1 MFPQAV
7 LQVSRLSSWRL
18 SRIVISTEATHPF
31 AGGAKEKPLL
41 PTIFHPQNSP
51 DSVRDE
57 RSWIT
62 MPPAASPTI
71 SSSIPGAQPA
81 PIAQPSL
88 TVTAPARVLSID
100 VLRGLTIAL
109 MILVNDPG
117 DWAHTYT
124 QLDHAPW
131 NGFTLTDFVFPNFLF
146 LVGASIIFSLQSRIA
161 RGESKKT
168 LALHILRRAFLIFAV
183 KMFLTAFPY
192 FHYTHFRIYGVLTR
206 IALCYLAAGLI
217 CLVTQRART
226 LIAITAALLLGY
238 WALLRFVPIPGIGT
252 PTHDFPILDP
262 DRNLTAWLDRAI
274 SAFTQRTIHTGT
286 LYEHTRDPEGLLST
300 LPAIATTLIG
310 SITALWLR
318 RVTSQSVTS
327 NACHSDPEHVEGEE
341 PPHFARSAPAITPAR
356 CLNGLTAWAL
366 LSVTA
371 AIIWNLTFPI
381 NKNLWT
387 SSYVLYS
394 AGWSLLT
401 LALCYWLI
409 DMRRLNKTPAGKVL
423 LWPWL
428 VFGSNAITAF
438 VVSNLV
444 VKIMLWIKVSDSF
457 STTGKPVTAWF
468 WTYRHLFAR
477 DGSSNVTSL
486 IFAIAVVVVCF
497 LPNWLLWRKKIFLK
511 I

>member
-1 MFPQAV
+1 
-7 LQVSRLSSWRL
+7 
-18 SRIVISTEATHPF
+18 
-31 AGGAKEKPLL
+31 
-41 PTIFHPQNSP
+41 
-51 DSVRDE
+51 
-57 RSWIT
+57 
-62 MPPAASPTI
+62 MPPAASPATSPAI
-71 SSSIPGAQPA
+71 SGAPPAPA
-81 PIAQPSL
+81 PIAQPSV
-88 TVTAPARVLSID
+88 TVAAPARVLSID

-109 MILVNDPG
+109 MLLVNDPG

-146 LVGASIIFSLQSRIA
+146 LVGASIIFSLQSRLA
-161 RGESKKT
+161 RGDSKKT
-168 LALHILRRAFLIFAV
+168 LALHILRRASLIFAI

-206 IALCYLAAGLI
+206 IALCYLVAGLI

-226 LIAITAALLLGY
+226 LIAITAALLIGY

-252 PTHDFPILDP
+252 PTHDVPLLDQ
-262 DRNLTAWLDRAI
+262 DRNLTAWLDRVI
-274 SAFTQRTIHTGT
+274 SAFTQSTLHTGT

-300 LPAIATTLIG
+300 LPATATTLIG
-310 SITALWLR
+310 SLTALWLTRVPHDR
-318 RVTSQSVTS
+318 RGVVHDSKRVPHDRRSLTAPIVGSVSNTTLPSPPSRTTSTVS
-327 NACHSDPEHVEGEE
+327 HSERSEE
-341 PPHFARSAPAITPAR
+341 LPHLARTAPSITPTR
-356 CLNGLTAWAL
+356 CLNGLIISGILSLTAGL
-366 LSVTA
+366 L
-371 AIIWNLTFPI
+371 WNLTFPI

-409 DMRRLNKTPAGKVL
+409 DMRRLNDTPAGKAL

-438 VVSNLV
+438 VISNLV

-477 DGSSNVTSL
+477 HGSTNVTSVL
-486 IFAIAVVVVCF
+486 FAIAVVLVCF

>member
-1 MFPQAV
+1 MSQT
-7 LQVSRLSSWRL
+7 L
-18 SRIVISTEATHPF
+18 
-31 AGGAKEKPLL
+31 
-41 PTIFHPQNSP
+41 
-51 DSVRDE
+51 
-57 RSWIT
+57 
-62 MPPAASPTI
+62 AS
-71 SSSIPGAQPA
+71 
-81 PIAQPSL
+81 PSL
-88 TVTAPARVLSID
+88 TQTPALAGVSSRVLSVD

-124 QLDHAPW
+124 QLDHAKW

-161 RGESKKT
+161 RSRSGILDKATKKT
-168 LALHILRRAFLIFAV
+168 LALHIVRRAFLIFAI

-206 IALCYLAAGLI
+206 IALCYLVAGLI
-217 CLVTQRART
+217 CLVTQRVRT
-226 LIAITAALLLGY
+226 LAAITAALLIGY
-238 WALLRFVPIPGIGT
+238 WALMRFVPVPGLGI

-274 SAFTQRTIHTGT
+274 SVFTQSTIRTGT

-310 SITALWLR
+310 SVTALWLR
-318 RVTSQSVTS
+318 RVSHERVPHDRRSLTAPIVGSVSQTNPTSPAPPVT
-327 NACHSDPEHVEGEE
+327 P
-341 PPHFARSAPAITPAR
+341 IR
-356 CLNGLTAWAL
+356 CLKGLIVSGIVSIAAGL
-366 LSVTA
+366 L
-371 AIIWNLTFPI
+371 WNLSFPI

-387 SSYVLYS
+387 SSFVLYA

-401 LALCYWLI
+401 LAFCYWLI
-409 DMRRLNKTPAGKVL
+409 DMRRLNDTPAGKTI

-438 VVSNLV
+438 VVSNLI

-457 STTGKPVTAWF
+457 STTGKPVTAWL
-468 WTYRHLFAR
+468 WTYHHLFAR
-477 DGSSNVTSL
+477 NGSTNITSL
-486 IFAIAVVVVCF
+486 AFAIAVVAACF
-497 LPNWLLWRKKIFLK
+497 LPNWLLYRKRIFLK